1 MSSRNQ
7 VPSINIH
14 AGERNITSND
24 TSQPMS
30 IRSQNIQVPQHK
42 RNVSYNAMSQSLA
55 SRRSSVRRG
64 SFETGS
70 FCGPSSLSNNSKRL
84 DPQLMM
90 NIKSPNFRTSNGQE
104 EEEILNSVKENY
116 LTDHL
121 KKSDRSLLSSPHSH
135 DAIKTSSSI
144 DDPNLQR
151 PAGDMTRDIYKLATQ
166 TAPTRKPKTLEDIQ
180 LTSESN
186 RRKSTASGLNVP
198 GGFRR
203 EYIVNK
209 IRTERDSS
217 SSFLFKNNTDYGSI
231 RTIRASENPFES
243 DAENNDD
250 DNDEDVDD
258 LENVPFLTRN
268 FLEFLYI
275 YGHFAGESFEDD
287 FFSEDMVPTTSQDNG
302 ALMPMSSK
310 AIKAQ
315 MSAVKGTAS
324 TKKVFLLLLKSFI
337 GTGVLFLPKAF
348 SNGGLFFSMG
358 MLVFF
363 GIYSYWCYY
372 ILVKA
377 KEMTKVSSFGDI
389 GLQLYGPWL
398 RVLILFALGS
408 TQIGFAGAYMIFT
421 GKNLAAFIENV
432 FHININLSYV
442 MIFQLL
448 VFVPISFI
456 RNVSKLSF
464 PALISNFCILFGLI
478 IIVIFM
484 FKHWIIDLGLK
495 PMGDIIYG
503 INSDRWSLFVGTAIF
518 AFEGIGLIIP
528 VQQSMKS
535 PELFPKVLR
544 SVIFSVTILFI
555 GMGSIGYIVY
565 GSNVETVILLNLPQ
579 QSVFVNIIQLLYSFA
594 IMLSTPLQ
602 LFPAIK
608 IIEDKFFPKF
618 IKIYGDK
625 SMGDDP
631 SNVSYRLNS
640 GRLDWKVKW
649 WKNLVRSIIVT
660 LVVTYAYY
668 GIDYLDQVVA
678 IVGSFCCLPL
688 VYVIP
693 PMLHLRCYTSG
704 LATHNIDSKTKL
716 IIWFD
721 YFLIIFGLI
730 SMLYTSYQS
739 IVVS

>member
-1 MSSRNQ
+1 MSSRNP
-7 VPSINIH
+7 VPPINIH
-14 AGERNITSND
+14 AGNTNIAIKDD
-24 TSQPMS
+24 TSTPMS
-30 IRSQNIQVPQHK
+30 IRSQNIQVPQSK
-42 RNVSYNAMSQSLA
+42 RRTSNSTMSHSFV
-55 SRRSSVRRG
+55 SRRNSMQRGYLEIG
-64 SFETGS
+64 SFGDH
-70 FCGPSSLSNNSKRL
+70 SSTTYNSKRS
-84 DPQLMM
+84 DPQLLM
-90 NIKSPNFRTSNGQE
+90 NITSPNFRTSNGVK

-116 LTDHL
+116 LTDHFN
-121 KKSDRSLLSSPHSH
+121 KNNRDIKSSPQMKSPK
-135 DAIKTSSSI
+135 IVSSI

-151 PAGDMTRDIYKLATQ
+151 PAGDMTRDIYKLASQ
-166 TAPTRKPKTLEDIQ
+166 TAHIRKPKTLEDIR
-180 LTSESN
+180 LTSERN

-209 IRTERDSS
+209 IRTDSS
-217 SSFLFKNNTDYGSI
+217 YSSLYRKGTNYGS
-231 RTIRASENPFES
+231 TEPTGLSENPLES
-243 DAENNDD
+243 DCENNS
-250 DNDEDVDD
+250 DEEDIGN

-287 FFSEDMVPTTSQDNG
+287 FFSEEAAPTRSPEYGNLIPLTN
-302 ALMPMSSK
+302 K
-310 AIKAQ
+310 AIKTQ

-348 SNGGLFFSMG
+348 SNGGLFFSMA

-363 GIYSYWCYY
+363 GTYSYWCYY

-377 KEMTKVSSFGDI
+377 KEMTNVSSFGDI
-389 GLQLYGPWL
+389 GLKLYGPWL
-398 RVLILFALGS
+398 RIIILFALGS

-432 FHININLSYV
+432 FHKDINLCYV
-442 MIFQLL
+442 MIFQLI

-456 RNVSKLSF
+456 RNISKLSF

-478 IIVIFM
+478 IIIFFF
-484 FKHWIIDLGLK
+484 FKHWIFELGLK
-495 PMGDIIYG
+495 PMDNIIYG
-503 INSDRWSLFVGTAIF
+503 INPDRWSLFVGTAIF

-528 VQQSMKS
+528 VQESMKQ

-544 SVIFSVTILFI
+544 SVIFAVTILFI
-555 GMGSIGYIVY
+555 GMGSIGYMIY
-565 GSNVETVILLNLPQ
+565 GSDVETVILLNLPQ
-579 QSVFVNIIQLLYSFA
+579 QNIFVNIIQLLYSFA

-618 IKIYGDK
+618 IRIYENK

-631 SNVSYRLNS
+631 ANVSYQLNS
-640 GRLDWKVKW
+640 GKLNWKVKW

-660 LVVTYAYY
+660 LVVIYAYY

-678 IVGSFCCLPL
+678 IIGSLCCLPL

-704 LATHNIDSKTKL
+704 LAATDTSSKTQV

-721 YFLIIFGLI
+721 YILIFFGMV
-730 SMLYTSYQS
+730 SMLYISYQS
-739 IVVS
+739 IAVS

>member
-1 MSSRNQ
+1 MSSRN
-7 VPSINIH
+7 PIPPINIH
-14 AGERNITSND
+14 TGNRNIASKNETSNI
-24 TSQPMS
+24 MS
-30 IRSQNIQVPQHK
+30 VRSQNIQVPQSQ
-42 RNVSYNAMSQSLA
+42 RRISNNFMPQSLA
-55 SRRSSVRRG
+55 SRRNSMQRG
-64 SFETGS
+64 YLEIGSLGDPSFATY
-70 FCGPSSLSNNSKRL
+70 NSKRS
-84 DPQLMM
+84 DPQLLM
-90 NIKSPNFRTSNGQE
+90 NIKSPNFRTSDGLK

-116 LTDHL
+116 LTNHF
-121 KKSDRSLLSSPHSH
+121 KKNDRDIKSSPQM
-135 DAIKTSSSI
+135 KTPKITSSI

-151 PAGDMTRDIYKLATQ
+151 PAGDMTRDIYKLANQ
-166 TAPTRKPKTLEDIQ
+166 TSHVRKPKTLEDIQ

-209 IRTERDSS
+209 IRTDSS
-217 SSFLFKNNTDYGSI
+217 YSSLYRKGASYGSI
-231 RTIRASENPFES
+231 EPSRSSDNPLES
-243 DAENNDD
+243 DGEN
-250 DNDEDVDD
+250 DNDEEEVGN

-287 FFSEDMVPTTSQDNG
+287 FFSEETVPPITQDYRDSIPLTN
-302 ALMPMSSK
+302 K
-310 AIKAQ
+310 VIKSQ

-348 SNGGLFFSMG
+348 SNGGLLFSMG

-363 GIYSYWCYY
+363 GTYSYWCYY

-377 KEMTKVSSFGDI
+377 KEMTHVSSFGDI
-389 GLQLYGPWL
+389 GLKLYGPWL

-432 FHININLSYV
+432 FHKDINLCYV

-456 RNVSKLSF
+456 RNISKLSL

-478 IIVIFM
+478 IIIFFF
-484 FKHWIIDLGLK
+484 FKHWIFELGLK
-495 PMGDIIYG
+495 PMDNIIYG

-528 VQQSMKS
+528 VQESMKQ

-544 SVIFSVTILFI
+544 SVIFAVTLLFI
-555 GMGSIGYIVY
+555 GMGSIGYMIY
-565 GSNVETVILLNLPQ
+565 GSGVETVILLNLPQ
-579 QSVFVNIIQLLYSFA
+579 QSISVNIIQLLYSFA

-618 IKIYGDK
+618 IRIYENK

-631 SNVSYRLNS
+631 SNVSYQLNS
-640 GRLDWKVKW
+640 GKLNWKVKW

-660 LVVTYAYY
+660 LVVIYAYY

-678 IVGSFCCLPL
+678 IVGSLCCLPL

-704 LATHNIDSKTKL
+704 LATTDIGSKTQM

-721 YFLIIFGLI
+721 YILIIFGVI
-730 SMLYTSYQS
+730 SMLYISYQS